1 MGEGQKYI
9 KPSDEEIFDKYADT
23 VYRLAFSRVKS
34 KHDADDIL
42 GEVFLRY
49 VKADPK
55 FSCEEHI
62 KFWLIRATI
71 NCSKSFF
78 TSSWFKKIVPLDD
91 TLYTSLKEN
100 SEVYYAVMELPIK
113 YRTVIHLYYYEEY
126 SVKEIA
132 DILEVSQSAVKSRL
146 ARAREQLKTKLEG
159 EMFDV

>member
-1 MGEGQKYI
+1 MGEDQKYI
-9 KPSDEEIFDKYADT
+9 TLGDEEVFDKFADT

-49 VKADPK
+49 VKAEHK
-55 FSCEEHI
+55 FLSEEHI
-62 KFWLIRATI
+62 KFWLIRTTT

-91 TLYTSLKEN
+91 TLYTSLKEH
-100 SEVYYAVMELPIK
+100 SSVYYAVMELPIK
-113 YRTVIHLYYYEEY
+113 YRTAIHLYYYEEY

-132 DILEVSQSAVKSRL
+132 DILEISQSAVKSRL

-159 EMFDV
+159 VTFDV